1 MAPITMKL
9 SLIFLNLSHA
19 VYGLIQ
25 APPLPGSHA
34 LGTTVF
40 QATDS
45 STSRGLMLS
54 LFYPTSAQNTSN
66 YTFAPSFPVATALH
80 LAETYSL
87 PPTTLQGFSSRS
99 YNAAPILLSNSNTF
113 DFPVLLFSPGYG
125 NTRLIY
131 TTIAENIA
139 SLGYLVITV
148 DHPFDVDFIEYT
160 NGTTATWD
168 DVDFDNNTQAI
179 PYVDARVKD
188 LQFVLNSLSNSSFTA
203 QIPGISNSSPKSI
216 GYGKSQ
222 QTFQTKKIGA
232 FGHSLGGA
240 SSFSAAGVD
249 SRFSCV
255 INLDGQLF
263 GDVIQ
268 TGLKTPFMIMA
279 NELHYRT
286 EERDASWYDFWANSV
301 KLGGWKRD
309 VRVNGTTHGSY
320 TDLAVWA
327 GVLGLGGFE
336 DLLGTIQGQRMLEI
350 ESEFVGNFF
359 GKWLKGKT
367 GKVLDGPSKAWPEV
381 VFDF

>member
-1 MAPITMKL
+1 MAPITTKL
-9 SLIFLNLSHA
+9 CLIFLNLSHA
-19 VYGLIQ
+19 VYGIIQ

-54 LFYPTSAQNTSN
+54 FFYPTSAKNSSN
-66 YTFAPSFPVATALH
+66 YALAASFPPATALH
-80 LAETYSL
+80 LAESYSL
-87 PPTTLQGFSSRS
+87 PPTTLQGFTSRS
-99 YNAAPILLSNSNTF
+99 YNAAPILLSHSNTF

-125 NTRLIY
+125 NTRLMY

-148 DHPFDVDFIEYT
+148 DHPFDVDFIEYS
-160 NGTTATWD
+160 NGTIATWD
-168 DVDFDNNTQAI
+168 DVDFDNYTQPI

-188 LQFVLNSLSNSSFTA
+188 LQFVLNSLSNPLFTA
-203 QIPGISNSSPKSI
+203 QIPGISNSSSKSY

-222 QTFQTKKIGA
+222 QTFQTKNIGA

-240 SSFSAAGVD
+240 SAFSAMSID
-249 SRFSCV
+249 SRFSCG
-255 INLDGQLF
+255 INLDGAMF
-263 GDVIQ
+263 GEVVQ
-268 TGLKTPFMIMA
+268 TGLKSPFMIMA
-279 NELHYRT
+279 NEFHYRT
-286 EERDASWYDFWANSV
+286 EERDATWYEFWANSV

-309 VRVNGTTHGSY
+309 VRVNGTAHGSY

-327 GVLGLGGFE
+327 GVLGLEGFE
-336 DLLGTIQGQRMLEI
+336 DLLGTIQGQRILEI

-359 GKWLKGKT
+359 GKWLKGKK
-367 GKVLDGPSKAWPEV
+367 GKVLDGPSKEWPEV